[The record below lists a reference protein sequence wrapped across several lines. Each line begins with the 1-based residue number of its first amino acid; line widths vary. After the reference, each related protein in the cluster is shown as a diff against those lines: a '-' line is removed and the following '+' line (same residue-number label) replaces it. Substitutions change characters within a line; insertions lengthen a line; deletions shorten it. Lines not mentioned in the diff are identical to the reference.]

1 MLWAGCVASAAMD
14 EVSNAACI
22 VRAQDE
28 TGRQTHTDTA
38 TWRRAIDVTVQVETG
53 ETLGMQKV
61 YVSQRKGDTP
71 FLFQGDPGL
80 LLNALAYLFLT
91 SHPKMKPPKL
101 LLENANCF
109 NSTHTPSA
117 D

>member
-71 FLFQGDPGL
+71 GFIIKCASVFIFNLASKNETAKTVVGKCQLF
-80 LLNALAYLFLT
+80 
-91 SHPKMKPPKL
+91 
-101 LLENANCF
+101 
-109 NSTHTPSA
+109 
-117 D
+117 